1 VDHTPPPFFKR
12 GPAPLVRLF
21 FFASLSLALLVID
34 ARFRYVEGLRS
45 WLALAAYP
53 LQRAA
58 TAPIDLAMRVGDYF
72 STQASLIEE
81 NERLRERALANAQDA
96 QRYQAAQAEAAELRR
111 LIGAGEKLQVQATPA
126 EVLYLS
132 RDPYSHKLFID
143 RGAVQGVQ
151 AGSPVADDTGV
162 VGQVTRVH
170 PLVSEV
176 TLLTNPDQAIPVE
189 VLRNGLRAVAFGGGN
204 SGTRELRYMP
214 ANAEVHTGDRLVT
227 SGIDGVYPAGLAV
240 GTVISVERDEEH
252 SFARVICKPAAGVDR
267 GRYVLVLT
275 SETVRPPRPDEAQG
289 GKERRSDK
297 TRRARIKEKA
307 TDKSSDES
315 Q

>member
-1 VDHTPPPFFKR
+1 MDHTPPPFFKR

-21 FFASLSLALLVID
+21 FFASLSLALLVVD

-58 TAPIDLAMRVGDYF
+58 TAPIDLLMGIGGYF
-72 STQASLIEE
+72 SLQANLLEE
-81 NERLRERALANAQDA
+81 NQRLRERALANAQDA

-111 LIGAGEKLQVQATPA
+111 VIGAGERLPVQAMPA

-143 RGAVQGVQ
+143 RGAVQGVK

-162 VGQVTRVH
+162 IGQITRVH

-176 TLLTNPDQAIPVE
+176 TLLTNPDQAIPVQ
-189 VLRNGLRAVAFGGGN
+189 VVRNGLRAVAFGGGN
-204 SGTRELRYMP
+204 AGTLELRYMP
-214 ANAEVHTGDRLVT
+214 ANAEVHPGDRLVT

-240 GTVISVERDEEH
+240 ASVMSVERDEEH
-252 SFARVICKPAAGVDR
+252 SFARVICRPTAGVDR
-267 GRYVLVLT
+267 GRYVLIL
-275 SETVRPPRPDEAQG
+275 SSDSVRPPRPDEAQTSKDRRG
-289 GKERRSDK
+289 DKPRRS
-297 TRRARIKEKA
+297 RAKEKQA
-307 TDKSSDES
+307 DDS